1 MGKNEKLSAA
11 IEVLQEELE
20 KLVHE
25 VADRKRMIN
34 SLRASMGEPPLFS
47 DVAVEHIGAAAGRP
61 DEFYGQPLSTCVRL
75 YLERRKQACAAS
87 EVLAGLQQGG
97 FDFDAAGWKEKD
109 RLRILAVT
117 LAKNTKTFH
126 RLPNGTF
133 GLVSWYD
140 AKTIAA
146 AKRGG
151 EDEAEGTESK
161 GEATEPAKAEA
172 AKAGEG
178 KG

>member
-1 MGKNEKLSAA
+1 MEKNEKLNAA
-11 IEVLQEELE
+11 IEVLQEDLE
-20 KLVHE
+20 KLVRE

-34 SLRASMGEPPLFS
+34 SLRASMGEPPLFT
-47 DVAVEHIGAAAGRP
+47 DVVVEHIGAAGGRA

-87 EVLAGLQQGG
+87 DILGGLQQGG

-146 AKRGG
+146 SKRGG
-151 EDEAEGTESK
+151 DETEDTESTDASS
-161 GEATEPAKAEA
+161 GAPKAEA
-172 AKAGEG
+172 AKVGEG

>member
-1 MGKNEKLSAA
+1 MDRTEKLSAA

-25 VADRKRMIN
+25 VSDRKRMIN
-34 SLRASMGEPPLFS
+34 SLRASMGEPPIFG
-47 DVAVEHIGAAAGRP
+47 DVAVEHIGAGSGRP

-75 YLERRKQACAAS
+75 YLERRRQACAAS
-87 EVLAGLQQGG
+87 EILTGLQQGG

-126 RLPNGTF
+126 RLPNNTF

-140 AKTIAA
+140 AKTLAA
-146 AKRGG
+146 AKRSD
-151 EDEAEGTESK
+151 EDEAE
-161 GEATEPAKAEA
+161 EPADKPETKETNKA
-172 AKAGEG
+172 
-178 KG
+178 